1 MRIEGEHNLW
11 STQQIGYGNQVAQSG
26 NRPLIS
32 GSNNS
37 FVTLQ
42 VGNFN
47 EIAGATVGNGNAVN
61 ISQIGNANQAAFTQ
75 SGAANALTFV
85 VDDRAG

>member
-47 EIAGATVGNGNAVN
+47 EIAGATVGNGNA
-61 ISQIGNANQAAFTQ
+61 NQVAFTQ